1 MAAGQ
6 LLPHPFPVTEQ
17 SMATTMEAASASRAG
32 PLAAELLAKE
42 PMAGPAEP
50 RSRVQMSTEAADT
63 PEPQRLEP

>member
-1 MAAGQ
+1 
-6 LLPHPFPVTEQ
+6 
-17 SMATTMEAASASRAG
+17 MATTMEAASASRAG
-32 PLAAELLAKE
+32 PLAKE